1 MSNPAI
7 AELVRLQ
14 KAIQRLPTE
23 VGAEAVKFFKKGF
36 NLQGFQGDSGLDMW
50 DERKKPIK
58 GRKILHGKGT
68 GNLKRGI
75 VKKVM
80 GRIVIITVEGI
91 AEAYADIHNFGGIIK
106 VPYKVGPK
114 TRQNSYAKK
123 PKIPFVIPNIKASG
137 KSHYEINMP
146 RRQFIGHSKQLDK
159 LLKEYVIR
167 RLKG

>member
-1 MSNPAI
+1 MSNPVI
-7 AELVRLQ
+7 GELQRLQ
-14 KAIQRLPTE
+14 KTIQKLPTE
-23 VGAEAVKFFKKGF
+23 IGAEAVTFFKEGF
-36 NLQGFQGDSGLDMW
+36 NKQGWQGSSGLEPW
-50 DERKKPIK
+50 KERKKPIK
-58 GRKILHGKGT
+58 GRKILIGKGT

-75 VKKVM
+75 VKRVT
-80 GRIVIITVEGI
+80 GNTVIITVEGI

-123 PKIPFVIPNIKASG
+123 PKIPFVVPNIKASG

-146 RRQFIGHSKQLDK
+146 RRQFIGHSSQLDK

-167 RLKG
+167 RLGV